1 MATQPIPAGQLRDV
15 ARRAPVRPFT
25 RQEFERAGEQGLF
38 RPNERLELV
47 GGEVIRKMSPQSG
60 AHAAAVT
67 RLEQALRRAFAEGH
81 VVRVQM
87 PLALGVHSEPEPDV
101 AVVAGC
107 VADFDHDHPSAARLV
122 VEVAD
127 STARFDRRVKGSLYA
142 LAGVAEYWLLDLPER
157 VLEVYREPV
166 AMAGE
171 TFKHHYRSLS
181 RLVEGD
187 SVTPLAA
194 PRAVLAVAEVLPRPR
209 PARG

>member
-1 MATQPIPAGQLRDV
+1 M
-15 ARRAPVRPFT
+15 RPLT

-38 RPNERLELV
+38 GPEERLELV

-60 AHAAAVT
+60 AHAAAIS
-67 RLEQALRRAFAEGH
+67 RIEQALRQAFGEGH
-81 VVRVQM
+81 IVRVQM

-101 AVVAGC
+101 AVVAGS
-107 VADFDHDHPSAARLV
+107 VADFDHDHPTSARLV

-127 STARFDRRVKGSLYA
+127 STLRFDRRVKGSLYA
-142 LAGVAEYWLLDLPER
+142 LAGVPEYWLLNLPDR
-157 VLEVYREPV
+157 VLEVHREPA
-166 AMAGE
+166 AMAGG

-194 PRAVLAVAEVLPRPR
+194 PRAVIAIADLLPRPR
-209 PARG
+209 PEQG